1 MNQTFGN
8 SLDYLASLSPYL
20 IIILFS
26 LFYIYTNNKIFLYFV
41 GFAIVF
47 GLLFNSIEKK
57 IFSQIFNGDYF
68 IYRPNPYN
76 KNGVLNTYSQC
87 GFLPNTKSSNI
98 GFPSG
103 HAQFWGFVISFWTLY
118 LITPLSGTL
127 FLLKNNKDNF
137 GLLIL
142 LWSCGLYVLYSRIKI
157 GCHTKLQVFSGFLIG
172 IILGSLV
179 YKLFI

>member
-1 MNQTFGN
+1 MN
-8 SLDYLASLSPYL
+8 SLDQISSLSPYL

-41 GFAIVF
+41 GWAIVA
-47 GLLFNSIEKK
+47 GLLFNIIEKK
-57 IFSQIFNGDYF
+57 VFSQIFNGDYF

-76 KNGVLNTYSQC
+76 KNGELNTYSPYGC

-103 HAQFWGFVISFWTLY
+103 HAQFWGFVISFWTL
-118 LITPLSGTL
+118 
-127 FLLKNNKDNF
+127 FLLKHNKENL

-142 LWSCGLYVLYSRIKI
+142 LWSCGLYVLYSRVKI
-157 GCHTKLQVFSGFLIG
+157 GCHTKLQVFSGFVIG
-172 IILGSLV
+172 AILGSLV
-179 YKLFI
+179 YNFFVK

>member
-1 MNQTFGN
+1 MNQTFGK

-57 IFSQIFNGDYF
+57 VFSQLFNGDFF

-76 KNGVLNTYSQC
+76 KNGELNNYSQC

-103 HAQFWGFVISFWTLY
+103 HSQFWGFVISFWTLY
-118 LITPLSGTL
+118 L
-127 FLLKNNKDNF
+127 LKNNKNNL

-179 YKLFI
+179 YKFFI